1 MFDPLSIARPKGN
14 QMARNNLGRI
24 FASIA
29 DLSAPPKLYPP
40 LVGSSNS
47 VSRLIRSSSST
58 RQENSPVKEPGE
70 TVKSNQE
77 SEEIVDDRGDGNEED
92 TGDFVNKDTGEVGG
106 PRGPEPTR
114 YGDWERNGRC
124 YDF

>member
-1 MFDPLSIARPKGN
+1 
-14 QMARNNLGRI
+14 MARNNLGRI

-29 DLSAPPKLYPP
+29 DLSAPPKLSPP

-77 SEEIVDDRGDGNEED
+77 SEEIVDDRGDENEED

>member
-1 MFDPLSIARPKGN
+1 
-14 QMARNNLGRI
+14 MARNNLGRI

-29 DLSAPPKLYPP
+29 NPSAPPKLSPP
-40 LVGSSNS
+40 PFVGPSNS
-47 VSRLIRSSSST
+47 VSRLICSSSSI
-58 RQENSPVKEPGE
+58 RQENSPIKEQEG

-77 SEEIVDDRGDGNEED
+77 SEEIVDDQEDENEED
-92 TGDFVNKDTGEVGG
+92 TGEFVNKDTGEVGG

>member
-1 MFDPLSIARPKGN
+1 
-14 QMARNNLGRI
+14 MARNNLGRI

-29 DLSAPPKLYPP
+29 DLSAPPKLSTP

-77 SEEIVDDRGDGNEED
+77 SEEIVDDQGDGNEED